1 MQYGGPI
8 AFLVLLYLHCTLR
21 NSEPLERLFPASSYW
36 TPTKVK
42 EKLDYL
48 SINGGYANVEV
59 TQSYVDYVD
68 EEEDEENMTLGNVIR
83 RRIQKKKM
91 KEQEEKIT
99 VAAVIRKK
107 IDKKKMRSDVT
118 LKKKKKITK
127 KKSDVQQLEVST
139 ILDHSEKGKTFC
151 QEKFNETEVRD
162 NVSTILD
169 HSEKGKTVCQE
180 KCNETEVRDNGDFY
194 KNDNVN
200 EDWMDSGPSVPR
212 FDIILDEVNEDAEVS
227 DELRTFKK
235 KNEDV
240 QDSEEIGDVQLD
252 QLLYSIIKVFHAM
265 FTDEKYCFQE
275 DGSN

>member
-59 TQSYVDYVD
+59 IQSYVDYVD
-68 EEEDEENMTLGNVIR
+68 EEEDEENMTLGNIIR

-107 IDKKKMRSDVT
+107 IDKKKMRSD
-118 LKKKKKITK
+118 L
-127 KKSDVQQLEVST
+127 Q
-139 ILDHSEKGKTFC
+139 F
-151 QEKFNETEVRD
+151 
-162 NVSTILD
+162 
-169 HSEKGKTVCQE
+169 
-180 KCNETEVRDNGDFY
+180 
-194 KNDNVN
+194 
-200 EDWMDSGPSVPR
+200 VP
-212 FDIILDEVNEDAEVS
+212 EVNEDAEVS

-240 QDSEEIGDVQLD
+240 QDSEEIGDVQLN
-252 QLLYSIIKVFHAM
+252 QLSS
-265 FTDEKYCFQE
+265 
-275 DGSN
+275 G

>member
-59 TQSYVDYVD
+59 IQSYVDYVD

-107 IDKKKMRSDVT
+107 SDKKKMRSDVT

-127 KKSDVQQLEVST
+127 KKSDIQQLE
-139 ILDHSEKGKTFC
+139 
-151 QEKFNETEVRD
+151 
-162 NVSTILD
+162 
-169 HSEKGKTVCQE
+169 
-180 KCNETEVRDNGDFY
+180 GDFY

-212 FDIILDEVNEDAEVS
+212 FDIILDGSISIELQFVPEVNEDAEVS

-252 QLLYSIIKVFHAM
+252 QLSMTQFLDHPQVFHAM

>member
-1 MQYGGPI
+1 M
-8 AFLVLLYLHCTLR
+8 LV
-21 NSEPLERLFPASSYW
+21 PASSYW

-59 TQSYVDYVD
+59 IQSYVDYVD

-91 KEQEEKIT
+91 KEQEEKIA

-139 ILDHSEKGKTFC
+139 ILDHSEKGKTA
-151 QEKFNETEVRD
+151 
-162 NVSTILD
+162 
-169 HSEKGKTVCQE
+169 CQE
-180 KCNETEVRDNGDFY
+180 KCNETEVRDNVAITLDKSDKGKNVVEDNRNDNDVEDDGDFY
-194 KNDNVN
+194 KNYNVN

-212 FDIILDEVNEDAEVS
+212 FDIILDGSKSIELQFVPEVNEDAEVS
-227 DELRTFKK
+227 DELRTFKN

-240 QDSEEIGDVQLD
+240 QDS
-252 QLLYSIIKVFHAM
+252 
-265 FTDEKYCFQE
+265 
-275 DGSN
+275 